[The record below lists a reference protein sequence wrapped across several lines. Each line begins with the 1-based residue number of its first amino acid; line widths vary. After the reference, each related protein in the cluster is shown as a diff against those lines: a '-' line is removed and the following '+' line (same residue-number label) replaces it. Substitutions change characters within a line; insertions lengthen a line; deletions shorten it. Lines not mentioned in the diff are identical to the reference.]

1 MNPAIS
7 EESLQRKLLIFGKP
21 RNETEMVKKFIW
33 VEFKEPDPDNDKLA
47 ELYQY
52 CQDNFG
58 DNWIWSARPSS
69 EFVRIYFLHS
79 EDALQFKLIL

>member
-1 MNPAIS
+1 MTEAIS
-7 EESLQRKLLIFGKP
+7 EESLRRKLVIFGRPK
-21 RNETEMVKKFIW
+21 NEVEMVKKYIW
-33 VEFKEPDPDNDKLA
+33 VGISDPDNDKLA

-69 EFVRIYFLHS
+69 EFVRIYFVHP